1 MAAARRSRRR
11 ENTPD
16 HATPARGSR
25 GRWAPGVSPNPGGRP
40 KVIADI
46 RDLAREHSRTAI
58 QALVDIAER
67 GEHEAARVS
76 AATALLDRGWGRPTQ
91 PLAGDDDMP
100 AIGISVADRDAEIAR
115 RQAEARAVIDA
126 AFGEGVG
133 E

>member
-1 MAAARRSRRR
+1 M
-11 ENTPD
+11 
-16 HATPARGSR
+16 
-25 GRWAPGVSPNPGGRP
+25 
-40 KVIADI
+40 IADI